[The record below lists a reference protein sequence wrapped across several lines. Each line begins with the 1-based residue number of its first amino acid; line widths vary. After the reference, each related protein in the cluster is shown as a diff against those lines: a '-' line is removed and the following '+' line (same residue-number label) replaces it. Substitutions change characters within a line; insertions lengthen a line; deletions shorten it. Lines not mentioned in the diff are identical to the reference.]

1 MVQKNTFFCCLYIEI
16 FRKSSIIKI
25 KSRKND
31 ETMEFD
37 VPSNSVFPGGKAE
50 WGDYC
55 RAASLNDRA
64 NRMEGF
70 YRLLEKCQKLKI

>member
-1 MVQKNTFFCCLYIEI
+1 
-16 FRKSSIIKI
+16 
-25 KSRKND
+25 
-31 ETMEFD
+31 MEFD